1 MATAGSNTNPLGTGE
16 PSGASYANNL
26 TLLGVD
32 QAQANVA
39 NPVGNT
45 NVLNASSN
53 LATAA
58 NYDLGILSGDRS
70 KILATEA
77 PEISSLLS
85 SYDAARKSSGELAP
99 RGGGR
104 SAYLNELPYKEAGDV
119 NKLVEQARPAAAKNL
134 TQTADAQA
142 YLGESEQQT
151 VANGVNS
158 SLQFLLGKA
167 GVQLNS
173 AQLQSQQG
181 AGIGEALGQALPQLL
196 SLLPAAA

>member
-1 MATAGSNTNPLGTGE
+1 VS
-16 PSGASYANNL
+16 
-26 TLLGVD
+26 

-53 LATAA
+53 LDAAA

-134 TQTADAQA
+134 TETADAQA

-151 VANGVNS
+151 VANDVNS

-173 AQLQSQQG
+173 AQLQGQQG
-181 AGIGEALGQALPQLL
+181 AGIGQALGQALPQLL